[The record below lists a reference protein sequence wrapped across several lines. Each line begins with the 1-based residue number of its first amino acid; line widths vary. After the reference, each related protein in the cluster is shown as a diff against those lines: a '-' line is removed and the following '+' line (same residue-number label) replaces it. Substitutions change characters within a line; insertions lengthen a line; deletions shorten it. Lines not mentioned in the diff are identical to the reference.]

1 VYRKLFIF
9 LFVFLSIH
17 CNGSEAF
24 LRTLENFND
33 EAVSCARKRGLCASS
48 VSSLRCAFESYKGEA
63 TARGNCSYYNK
74 RSQLVAVYDELAFSL
89 YIELVNSGVEPHY
102 NGREF
107 KVVVDKVSCR
117 RIDEASQD
125 LEDPFICRI
134 F

>member
-1 VYRKLFIF
+1 MYRKLFIF
-9 LFVFLSIH
+9 LFIFLSFQSF
-17 CNGSEAF
+17 GSEAF
-24 LRTLENFND
+24 LRTLESFND
-33 EAVSCARKRGLCASS
+33 EALSCTRKAGFCASS

-63 TARGNCSYYNK
+63 TPRGNCSYYNK

-89 YIELVNSGVEPHY
+89 YNKLVNGGVEPHY

-117 RIDEASQD
+117 RVDEASSD
-125 LEDPFICRI
+125 LEDRFICRI